1 VTRIVQVDPAH
12 PLFDAVYADVLTPS
26 FPPEERGGLEE
37 LRAGA
42 LAGTSSVF
50 AALDTDEGED
60 ERPAAAAVGDW
71 SPETGVALLS
81 YLAVRSGRRGTGV
94 GGELLAAAMADWRE
108 RWRPAL
114 VLAEI
119 EHPSAHAASEAYG
132 DPDKRV
138 RFYARRGM
146 RVLDVPY
153 FQPGLRPGS
162 PRMYGFMLCAL
173 EVAAAG
179 AGPGPDTVDGAR
191 VARFMTEYLQGCE
204 GAVGTDPA
212 CLALFAAL
220 DRPEGVLLLDP
231 AEYPRVAV
239 STPDGPARHV

>member
-1 VTRIVQVDPAH
+1 VTRIVQVDPTQ
-12 PLFDAVYADVLTPS
+12 PLFDAVYADILTPS

-42 LAGTSSVF
+42 LGGNTSVL
-50 AALDTDEGED
+50 AALEDGEG
-60 ERPAAAAVGDW
+60 ERPAAVAVGDW
-71 SPETGVALLS
+71 SPESGVALLS
-81 YLAVRSGRRGTGV
+81 YLAARSGRRGAGV

-119 EHPSAHAASEAYG
+119 EHPSAHAASAAYG
-132 DPDKRV
+132 DPEKRV

-146 RVLDVPY
+146 RALDVPY

-173 EVAAAG
+173 EVGAEGAG
-179 AGPGPDTVDGAR
+179 AEPDTVDGAR

-220 DRPEGVLLLDP
+220 DRPEGVPLLD
-231 AEYPRVAV
+231 ATDYARVPV
-239 STPDGPARHV
+239 STPEGPASLV